1 MSRQIDYYKVLGVNR
16 AAGRDEIRDAYRRL
30 AKERHPDRPGGSQEE
45 FARLQEAHAVLADP
59 NQRRQHDEAL
69 DLAHAEDQLSGLE
82 GLDWDKLEDE
92 VSQKRRERDESG
104 PGFSERLKE
113 RFQNAREERQERRD
127 SRQSQQQQQSGS
139 RNGRGGNS
147 SNGRNSGN
155 GSGRYSRPEA
165 KWYEPHEF
173 EPEPLT
179 PASAARSFVV
189 AFLGFLAAGQL
200 GLWAGGYGT
209 PGFLSWMT
217 QIQPF
222 MFVLYTVIGVVAAF
236 YAYRLAGYAGLGLVF
251 IAAIIVSQSAPSGG
265 GGPVLQGFLQAS
277 ILGIILLLA
286 LIYLGNRRNAS
297 ARR

>member
-1 MSRQIDYYKVLGVNR
+1 MARQIDYYKVLGVNR

-45 FARLQEAHAVLADP
+45 FARLQEAHAVLSDP

-92 VSQKRRERDESG
+92 VSQKRRQRDESG
-104 PGFSERLKE
+104 PGFGERLKE
-113 RFQNAREERQERRD
+113 RFQNARDERQERQERRD
-127 SRQSQQQQQSGS
+127 SRDAGG
-139 RNGRGGNS
+139 RNGRNGNAS
-147 SNGRNSGN
+147 S
-155 GSGRYSRPEA
+155 RYSRPEA

-179 PASAARSFVV
+179 PQTAGKSFVV
-189 AFLGFLAAGQL
+189 AFLGFLVAGQL

-217 QIQPF
+217 GIQPF
-222 MFVLYTVIGVVAAF
+222 MFILYTAVGIAAAF

-251 IAAIIVSQSAPSGG
+251 IAAIIISQSAPSAG

-277 ILGIILLLA
+277 ILGLIFLLV